1 MIMAKKVPYR
11 IYLSEEEMPKV
22 WYNIRADMKEQ
33 PAPLLNPA
41 TLKPVT
47 AEDLAPVFC
56 DELSSKNWTAQPSI
70 LKSPVKSWS
79 FTGCTALR
87 PLSAVTTWK
96 RLWVPR
102 RRSTTSLKG
111 TTPPAVTS

>member
-1 MIMAKKVPYR
+1 MAKKVPYR

-56 DELSSKNWTAQPSI
+56 DELVQQE
-70 LKSPVKSWS
+70 LD
-79 FTGCTALR
+79 
-87 PLSAVTTWK
+87 
-96 RLWVPR
+96 
-102 RRSTTSLKG
+102 STTRYFG
-111 TTPPAVTS
+111 NPR